1 MNVKITE
8 SEKKVLNLIYL
19 TNPQIA
25 EKLMIALPT
34 VKAHVHRLL
43 IKFKAKTRTELIYK
57 VFQDK
62 NIDLLQ
68 AQNEGLKKQN
78 IELQTEIKTLKK
90 IVKYLLEINR
100 GIKND

>member
-1 MNVKITE
+1 MNVNVTE
-8 SEKKVLNLIYL
+8 SEKKVLDLIHL

-34 VKAHVHRLL
+34 VKAHVHNLL
-43 IKFKAKTRTELIYK
+43 TKFKVKTRTELIHK
-57 VFQDK
+57 MLEDE

-78 IELQTEIKTLKK
+78 IELQMEIKTLKK